1 MDNTMNPKT
10 GSRKLSRFG
19 RHPQAGYTIQ
29 ASVWLEKDGELYIGG
44 GRATLLE
51 KLYQLGSIAAA
62 ARAMKLTYRNAW
74 LWIDA
79 MNRLAPSPLVEK
91 ITGGAGGGHTQL
103 TDEGL
108 QAIAQY
114 HALRTKLAEIIS
126 QEHFFNIDTMF
137 TESARE
143 DFGNSSQ
150 NI

>member
-1 MDNTMNPKT
+1 MINKDKKSVDSAQDSKA

-19 RHPQAGYTIQ
+19 RHPKIGYTIQ
-29 ASVWLEKDGELYIGG
+29 ANVWVEKDGELYIGG

-51 KLYQLGSIAAA
+51 KLDQLGSISAA

-91 ITGGAGGGHTQL
+91 ITGGAGGGHAQL
-103 TDEGL
+103 TDEGR

-114 HALRTKLAEIIS
+114 RKLRAKLSEI
-126 QEHFFNIDTMF
+126 TMHL
-137 TESARE
+137 
-143 DFGNSSQ
+143 
-150 NI
+150 